1 MTSASEELARRR
13 RVRGSL
19 EELSKLCELTPAAHH
34 SYIMKHLELVTRG
47 DLSRLL
53 ISAPPGSAKSTLAS
67 VFFPAFFLA
76 NHPTA
81 QIVTCS
87 HTETLAER
95 FGRRV
100 RNLIAEHGATLGLEL
115 SDQLPSRGPL
125 VAEVWRI
132 SVRDRGI
139 WCAGRLQGGSG
150 DSR

>member
-1 MTSASEELARRR
+1 MTSASEEFARRR

-81 QIVTCS
+81 QIITAS
-87 HTETLAER
+87 T
-95 FGRRV
+95 RR
-100 RNLIAEHGATLGLEL
+100 RSQSDSAGA
-115 SDQLPSRGPL
+115 
-125 VAEVWRI
+125 
-132 SVRDRGI
+132 
-139 WCAGRLQGGSG
+139 CAI
-150 DSR
+150 